1 MATGGQEESI
11 LPDDQF
17 EAHSATVAEASPAA
31 SQPTESTPAEATASS
46 EKQPGDLPTR
56 RPISAAKLAA
66 NRANA
71 QKSTGPKTPRGKTTS
86 SWNALKHGLLSRRLV
101 NFSDQSQ
108 RSFLELLAD
117 LRQEYTPVGAL
128 EELLLEKIA
137 YEYWRLATVAW
148 YESRELGGP
157 VLDDVVPFDRILR
170 YQASV
175 NRQLFQTINQLERLQ
190 RLRRG
195 ENVPAPLSIQ
205 VSHEITSSSKEDTAV
220 Q

>member
-1 MATGGQEESI
+1 M
-11 LPDDQF
+11 PDDQL
-17 EAHSATVAEASPAA
+17 EAHSATVAAASPTL
-31 SQPTESTPAEATASS
+31 SQPTESTPGEVTASN
-46 EKQPGDLPTR
+46 EKQPGDLVTQPSIPTR

-108 RSFLELLAD
+108 HSFLELLAD
-117 LRQEYTPVGAL
+117 LRQEFKPVGAL

-148 YESRELGGP
+148 YEARELGGR
-157 VLDDVVPFDRILR
+157 LGDVGPFDRILR

-195 ENVPAPLSIQ
+195 ENVPAPLSVQ
-205 VSHEITSSSKEDTAV
+205 VSHEVTSSSKDSAV